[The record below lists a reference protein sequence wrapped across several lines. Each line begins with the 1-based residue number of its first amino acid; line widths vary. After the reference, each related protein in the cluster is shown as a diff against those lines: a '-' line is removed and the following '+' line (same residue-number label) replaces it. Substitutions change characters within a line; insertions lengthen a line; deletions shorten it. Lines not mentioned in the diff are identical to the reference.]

1 MYLFSYFPITLI
13 ILINFFSI
21 FESAVF
27 NVNIHPLKPK
37 QKNILNKWHK
47 SIKHFGFLN
56 KSAKNVLNG
65 NEGESAEIDDIDIT
79 EDRYYYRTW
88 LNPQGT
94 IKLGIPPQDFIVA
107 FSTRS
112 PDTFV
117 AQSGS
122 VTWDNFLTFDK
133 TKSYT
138 YSSNGDIFEDSLF
151 GTSKNPYVLNCDN
164 HNKGVIG
171 KDLVTLGDT
180 LVLPLKFGLI
190 QNVTIQQCM
199 DWKDSDI
206 EGMFGLA
213 LFDSSNGI
221 PSTLKQLAPILDKP
235 VFSVLTDGDTMN
247 NVEYHMKIGSSEI
260 EGHCRS
266 KNYIYFP
273 STSAEIDES
282 KKDGYH
288 TRLLS
293 IELKYKNGSFVR
305 WILPS
310 KTDIEFT
317 RLVNDEL
324 GNYESHIYGDIE
336 TVNEINKQLGGK
348 LEYWQDYIQ
357 YIPCN
362 GIDMPLIVLTM
373 GNKTHRAE
381 WAIPPEEY
389 SIEWYED
396 RCLSLFQHHTWF
408 GAWTSLDYHTQNC
421 FAISFGVEGNMIG
434 MARPIGGNKLKK
446 KGKKGINI
454 NK

>member
-1 MYLFSYFPITLI
+1 MYLFFYFSISII
-13 ILINFFSI
+13 ILINLISS

-27 NVNIHPLKPK
+27 NVDFKPLKLK

-47 SIKHFGFLN
+47 SIKYFGFLN
-56 KSAKNVLNG
+56 KSENG

-79 EDRYYYRTW
+79 EDPYYYRTW

-122 VTWDNFLTFDK
+122 VKWDNFLTFDK

-138 YSSNGDIFEDSLF
+138 YSSDGDIFKDSIF
-151 GTSKNPYVLNCDN
+151 STSTNPYILNCDN
-164 HNKGVIG
+164 HNTGVLA

-190 QNVTIQQCM
+190 QNVTMQQCM

-213 LFDSSNGI
+213 LFNSSNGI
-221 PSTLKQLAPILDKP
+221 PSTLEQIAPILDEP
-235 VFSVLTDGDTMN
+235 VFSVLTDGDTMS

-266 KNYIYFP
+266 KDYIYFP

-288 TRLLS
+288 TRLWS
-293 IELKYKNGSFVR
+293 IELKYKNGSFSR
-305 WILPS
+305 WNLPS

-317 RLVNDEL
+317 RLVNDDL
-324 GNYESHIYGDIE
+324 GNYQNFDFIYGDIE
-336 TVNEINKQLGGK
+336 TVNEINKQLGGE
-348 LEYWQDYIQ
+348 LYYWQDYIN
-357 YIPCN
+357 YIPCEGN
-362 GIDMPLIVLTM
+362 DMPLIVITM
-373 GNKTHRAE
+373 GNNTHRAE
-381 WAIPPEEY
+381 WIIPPEEY
-389 SIEWYED
+389 SMEWYED

-408 GAWTSLDYHTQNC
+408 GAWTSLAYHTKNC
-421 FAISFGVEGNMIG
+421 FAIRFGSEGNMIG

-446 KGKKGINI
+446 RGKKEIN
-454 NK
+454 N